1 MHAFPIPAFVM
12 VAGLPPVV
20 AVATRFGAGGGTFGA
35 VAGQGGRAAGEQR
48 RVGDVS
54 GLSLIHISEPTRP

>member
-20 AVATRFGAGGGTFGA
+20 AVATRFGAGGGIVRLGGRDDCR
-35 VAGQGGRAAGEQR
+35 GQGDRDRENEGSSHGYPP
-48 RVGDVS
+48 
-54 GLSLIHISEPTRP
+54 SLVYSKK